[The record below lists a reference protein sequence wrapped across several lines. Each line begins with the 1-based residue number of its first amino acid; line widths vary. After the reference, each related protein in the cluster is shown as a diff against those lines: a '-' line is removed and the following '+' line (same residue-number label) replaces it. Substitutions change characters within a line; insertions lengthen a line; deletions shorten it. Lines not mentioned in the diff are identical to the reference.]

1 MVFTLE
7 ELENIYDAINSYIDT
22 VSLWDFESKKAYEKK
37 IDEMN
42 DILAKIYKIVK
53 E

>member
-1 MVFTLE
+1 M
-7 ELENIYDAINSYIDT
+7 DS
-22 VSLWDFESKKAYEKK
+22 VSLWDFEKKEDYENK
-37 IDEMN
+37 IEKLN